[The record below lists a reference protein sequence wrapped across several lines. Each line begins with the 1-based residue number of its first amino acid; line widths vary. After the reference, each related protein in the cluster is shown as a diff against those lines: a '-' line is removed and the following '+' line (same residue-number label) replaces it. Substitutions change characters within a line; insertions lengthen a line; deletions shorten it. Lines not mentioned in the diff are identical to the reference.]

1 MNGEKN
7 VETIERIERTE
18 TLAAIETERL
28 VLSPWTLS
36 DEDVDGLY
44 AYAKNPN
51 VGPNAGWKPHG
62 SREESRDIIKNM
74 FMASKT
80 WAIRE
85 KSTGKVVGSISLETD
100 RRREDVNSM
109 EVGYSLAEE
118 SWGKGYMTEAC
129 KAVID
134 YAFETYGL
142 VVLGICTGPDNI
154 RSQRV
159 IEKCGF
165 KFEGRQRK
173 GYHIYDGTDRDNL
186 VFSILREEWEAGNAG
201 EGEGFLQGYA
211 EIRTDTGW

>member
-7 VETIERIERTE
+7 VEVVERIEA
-18 TLAAIETERL
+18 LAAIETERL

-85 KSTGKVVGSISLETD
+85 KSTGKVVGSISLEAD

-134 YAFETYGL
+134 YAFKTYGL

-186 VFSILREEWEAGNAG
+186 VFSIIREEWEAGNEA
-201 EGEGFLQGYA
+201 
-211 EIRTDTGW
+211 DN